1 MRGGGGGEGGEQRG
15 GEEVRLTKLPA
26 TLFSAI
32 AMNLEDTPGG
42 RGVYTIMIV
51 NPVVYVSPKRSVA
64 VTCYRTQQTTKKQA
78 MNS

>member
-1 MRGGGGGEGGEQRG
+1 MLAALTEDMAGTTVKLKVKGLLFGI
-15 GEEVRLTKLPA
+15 VSTKLPA

-42 RGVYTIMIV
+42 RGVYTMMIV

-64 VTCYRTQQTTKKQA
+64 VT
-78 MNS
+78 